1 MLISLA
7 EYSHILSNVTG
18 ISFLLNNTM
27 LISNTLRGNKI
38 GTTLMPVIQGV
49 GISPA
54 LTAPDVIGADYEH
67 YGMKLVYLGIDS
79 L

>member
-1 MLISLA
+1 MSI
-7 EYSHILSNVTG
+7 
-18 ISFLLNNTM
+18 
-27 LISNTLRGNKI
+27 
-38 GTTLMPVIQGV
+38 IQGV
-49 GISPA
+49 VISLT

>member
-1 MLISLA
+1 
-7 EYSHILSNVTG
+7 
-18 ISFLLNNTM
+18 
-27 LISNTLRGNKI
+27 
-38 GTTLMPVIQGV
+38 MPVIQGV

-79 L
+79 LKGAGANREEVLAVA